1 MIKPNLIIYIIC
13 LFLFS
18 CNQNPP
24 LVPCTDDSDNDGIC
38 SEYDI
43 CEGYDDNQDQDY
55 DGIPDGCDVCPG
67 DELNDIDEDQICGD
81 VDEYPYC
88 FYNFY
93 DCSGECGGNAIE
105 DSCGEC
111 NGNDN
116 CNNDSEGGCLYD
128 FTGYGA
134 TDCDAAWDA
143 FGIDCTT
150 LEITY
155 GWDCV
160 GCECPGDN
168 GTTTGGTTGGGNWNS
183 CVGNCGGSAGEC
195 WCDDLCISFGDC
207 CPDYYDE
214 CR

>member
-1 MIKPNLIIYIIC
+1 
-13 LFLFS
+13 
-18 CNQNPP
+18 NPP

-43 CEGYDDNQDQDY
+43 CEGYDDNQDQDYDGVPDGCDICNGYNDGDDDDGDMIPDDCDDCPGYDDNQDQDY

-143 FGIDCTT
+143 FGIDCAT
-150 LEITY
+150 LE
-155 GWDCV
+155 
-160 GCECPGDN
+160 
-168 GTTTGGTTGGGNWNS
+168 
-183 CVGNCGGSAGEC
+183 
-195 WCDDLCISFGDC
+195 
-207 CPDYYDE
+207 
-214 CR
+214 